1 MTKLRDE
8 FLKFQEAATAAGV
21 DRVIVNGVVV
31 YAKPLKTKAPTTS
44 ARITTGPSAE
54 ILMPL
59 QVRATM
65 EEQETDDERIRRV
78 QTMAEAKDMLL
89 PTNSPLTHRKPKKQE
104 QETDDERIRRVQTMA
119 AEKDLLLPTNS
130 PLTHR
135 KPRTEQKQKQTKTVP
150 ARPAPEILHPLG
162 HRLEG

>member
-78 QTMAEAKDMLL
+78 QTMA
-89 PTNSPLTHRKPKKQE
+89 
-104 QETDDERIRRVQTMA
+104 